1 METKQHL
8 YFSAKTKRMFCAW
21 LSNRE
26 KLDRISF
33 YYKSNGKYLGSIYA
47 KDTTTSNISNL
58 LKDLPSADK
67 VRVQFET
74 IIDDFKS

>member
-8 YFSAKTKRMFCAW
+8 YFSAKAKSIFCAW

-33 YYKSNGKYLGSIYA
+33 YYIITGKSA
-47 KDTTTSNISNL
+47 KKQMN
-58 LKDLPSADK
+58 
-67 VRVQFET
+67 
-74 IIDDFKS
+74 

>member
-1 METKQHL
+1 MAKQQG
-8 YFSAKTKRMFCAW
+8 
-21 LSNRE
+21 

-74 IIDDFKS
+74 INNY